1 MTGDKWYEIRAR
13 AFQQMRGMVAPGMEA
28 ENTPDLPDAAS
39 REAASREAAWLVWN
53 AVHGP
58 LLNALRD
65 AIEKPENKPTW
76 QERLA
81 AEPGPDLECFRDEDP
96 TT

>member
-1 MTGDKWYEIRAR
+1 MTDDKWYEIRAR

-39 REAASREAAWLVWN
+39 RAAAWLVWN
-53 AVHGP
+53 KVNSH

-65 AIEKPENKPTW
+65 AIEKQEVKPTW
-76 QERLA
+76 QEQLA
-81 AEPGPDLECFRDEDP
+81 AEPGPDLACFRDEDP
-96 TT
+96 AL